1 MGKKIKLGPGFL
13 ITAAFIGPGT
23 VTSASFAGASFG
35 FSLLWVV
42 LISGALAFV
51 LQEMSGRFS
60 LEKGEDL
67 SQVLMKTTGS
77 RFVNI
82 VFTLVAVLA
91 VVLGAAA
98 YEAGNITG
106 AYIGLNELFPL
117 GKFWA
122 VIISIVALMF
132 LWRGRYR
139 GIEIFLMGL
148 VGLMSLSFLA
158 TAVKAGP
165 ALFEVLKGL
174 VPAFP
179 ENSKPIA
186 TALLGTTVVPYNLFL
201 YSSIVLKRWNS
212 SNLPEMRKD
221 LGISIALGVIITA
234 SIVVTSAAAFFAS
247 GIRIDSAATM
257 AVQLAPL
264 LGKFAKTAFCVGLF
278 AAGLSSAITAPYAAS
293 WLVRGVFGFKESSKV
308 FRIISTIIVLFGLS
322 SVFFPINPLQL
333 IILAQIANGLI
344 LPVIVIY
351 LGYTIF
357 KENKS
362 LSQLFLIVISIVF
375 VLLIVF
381 SKLFSL

>member
-1 MGKKIKLGPGFL
+1 MGKRIRVGPGFL

-42 LISGALAFV
+42 IISGALAFV

-77 RFVNI
+77 RLVNVI
-82 VFTLVAVLA
+82 FTLIAVLA

-122 VIISIVALMF
+122 IIISIIALVF

-139 GIEIFLMGL
+139 GIEVFLMGL
-148 VGLMSLSFLA
+148 VGLMSVSFLA
-158 TAVKAGP
+158 TAIKAGP
-165 ALFEVLKGL
+165 ALVEILKGL
-174 VPAFP
+174 LPTFP
-179 ENSKPIA
+179 PKSRPIA

-201 YSSIVLKRWNS
+201 YSSIVLKRWNRT
-212 SNLPEMRKD
+212 NLSEMRKD
-221 LGISIALGVIITA
+221 LGISIALGIMITA
-234 SIVVTSAAAFFAS
+234 SIVITSAAAFFAS
-247 GIRIDSAATM
+247 GIKIDSASTM

-264 LGKFAKTAFCVGLF
+264 LGKFAKTAFCIGLF

-293 WLVRGVFGFKESSKV
+293 WLVRGVFGFRERSVLFRLISS
-308 FRIISTIIVLFGLS
+308 IIVLFGLS

-344 LPVIVIY
+344 LPLIVIY

-357 KENKS
+357 KERRS
-362 LSQLFLIVISIVF
+362 VSHIIVSGISIIL

-381 SKLFSL
+381 SKLLSL